1 MKEYF
6 YLFKIHHWIKNFTIF
21 LPVLVSHSFL
31 TSNFSE
37 YIIYFLIISFLS
49 SIIYFLNNLN
59 DFEEDIKNKKLHYSL
74 NLDKKKIYYSV
85 CIISFLALITFTYF
99 INQNILFVC
108 LFYFLLSLSYNFYLK
123 KKKYLDILIL
133 SLFHLL
139 RIIYGSIA
147 FEVSLSTYFILF
159 CSAVFLM
166 IGSNKRLVEIDKSY
180 ANRPYRKKDKRKIKL
195 MQLFFSFFVVFIFF
209 LYSIDSSKDQFFIY
223 KELFFLNLLIIILII
238 FNFIFIQK
246 NKNQDIVIFIYK
258 NKVNFILVTAF
269 FIIFIGNSVSF
280 YN

>member
-31 TSNFSE
+31 TSSFLD

-74 NLDKKKIYYSV
+74 NLDKKKIYYSFSL
-85 CIISFLALITFTYF
+85 ISFLALITITYF
-99 INQNILFVC
+99 ISQNILFVC

-123 KKKYLDILIL
+123 KKKYIDILIL

-139 RIIYGSIA
+139 RIVYGSIA

-166 IGSNKRLVEIDKSY
+166 IGTNKRLVEIDKSY
-180 ANRPYRKKDKRKIKL
+180 ANRPYQKKDKRKIQL
-195 MQLFFSFFVVFIFF
+195 MQVFFSFFVVFVFF

-223 KELFFLNLLIIILII
+223 KELFFVNLLIIILII
-238 FNFIFIQK
+238 LNFIFIQK
-246 NKNQDIVIFIYK
+246 NKNQDVVIFIYK

-280 YN
+280 YD